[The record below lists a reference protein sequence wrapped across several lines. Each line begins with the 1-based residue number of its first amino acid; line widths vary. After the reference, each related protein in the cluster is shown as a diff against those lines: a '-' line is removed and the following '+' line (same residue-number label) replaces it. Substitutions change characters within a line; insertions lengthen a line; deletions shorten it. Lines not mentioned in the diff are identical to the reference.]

1 MSIALSD
8 VDYKAIEAH
17 GKDTF
22 PHECCGFLLGT
33 TENGAKRVTELMP
46 VANDREEAAKHNR
59 FEIAPE
65 DYMRC
70 EKHARATGL
79 QMLGVYHSHPDH
91 PAKPSQ
97 TDLDSALPVFSYIIV
112 SIMAKKAEAMTSW
125 LLKEDRSAFDEEA
138 IERT

>member
-1 MSIALSD
+1 
-8 VDYKAIEAH
+8 
-17 GKDTF
+17 
-22 PHECCGFLLGT
+22 
-33 TENGAKRVTELMP
+33 
-46 VANDREEAAKHNR
+46 
-59 FEIAPE
+59 
-65 DYMRC
+65 
-70 EKHARATGL
+70 
-79 QMLGVYHSHPDH
+79 MLGVYHSHPDH